1 MNENQKDQII
11 NVFIKFLVIVV
22 LFLLACHLAYL
33 EGQGYAY

>member
-1 MNENQKDQII
+1 MNENQKDQFA

-33 EGQGYAY
+33 ESQSY

>member
-1 MNENQKDQII
+1 MNENQKDQFA

-33 EGQGYAY
+33 EAQSYAY

>member
-1 MNENQKDQII
+1 MNENQKDQIA

-33 EGQGYAY
+33 EGQNYAY